1 MPRRS
6 PGKTV
11 KSLQPPATQLSRK
24 SQSWNPIRLKV
35 STVTAPGTS
44 LRNMFTPGS
53 KDSPK
58 KSKNKSPIKAFP
70 VARTPPENVQT
81 EMESPLLVESE
92 PPEESKLS
100 FEEKIDVCLEE
111 SELVHSPTWPN
122 ADLNTSAESWQSFE
136 NGGVF
141 ADAGSTKSPTTS
153 SRKEA
158 KEDAAPQEDPFTITY
173 QNQSAKWLRLY
184 RATSQS
190 KVESPKDVMMYGESK
205 AEFRSFGRRS
215 LLKALSGT
223 TQGEF

>member
-1 MPRRS
+1 M
-6 PGKTV
+6 
-11 KSLQPPATQLSRK
+11 
-24 SQSWNPIRLKV
+24 
-35 STVTAPGTS
+35 
-44 LRNMFTPGS
+44 
-53 KDSPK
+53 
-58 KSKNKSPIKAFP
+58 
-70 VARTPPENVQT
+70 
-81 EMESPLLVESE
+81 
-92 PPEESKLS
+92 S
-100 FEEKIDVCLEE
+100 FEDKIDVDLEE

-136 NGGVF
+136 NAGVF
-141 ADAGSTKSPTTS
+141 AGAGSTKSPTTS
-153 SRKEA
+153 SGKEA

-190 KVESPKDVMMYGESK
+190 KVEESPKNVMMYGESK